1 MSSVAVHDRHHRAA
15 ALIRGFIAVADAH
28 ARGAA
33 LAIPV
38 LLLELALRE
47 LAADRPFDK
56 EN

>member
-1 MSSVAVHDRHHRAA
+1 MSAVSVHDRHHRAA
-15 ALIRGFIAVADAH
+15 ALIRGFIAVADAQ

-47 LAADRPFDK
+47 LAAEQHFNK